1 MSEML
6 PPILRAYVGDA
17 VFEMYIRQALVSRGA
32 KPVNQLH
39 RAATRFTS
47 ATGQAGILRRLEPH
61 LTEEEAVL
69 VRRGRNTKS
78 KVPKNA
84 DLAEYRL
91 ATGLEALFG
100 YLYLSGA
107 QERLD
112 ELFSFIDVG
121 EDKKE

>member
-6 PPILRAYVGDA
+6 PPILLAYVGDA
-17 VFEMYIRQALVSRGA
+17 VFELYIRQALIRQGA

-47 ATGQAGILRRLEPH
+47 AAGQAEILRWLEPQ
-61 LTEEEAVL
+61 LTEEEMVF

-84 DLAEYRL
+84 DMAEYRL
-91 ATGLEALFG
+91 ATGLETLFG

-121 EDKKE
+121 EV